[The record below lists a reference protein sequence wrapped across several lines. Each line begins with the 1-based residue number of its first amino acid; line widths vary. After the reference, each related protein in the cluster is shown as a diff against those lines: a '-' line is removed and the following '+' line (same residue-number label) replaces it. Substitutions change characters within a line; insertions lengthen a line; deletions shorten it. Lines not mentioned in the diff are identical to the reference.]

1 MRLSVIHPL
10 TLAVG
15 LTLSGAA
22 AAQTQERGDPE
33 AARMLNGH
41 QFVRTT
47 LARWAFPTTYFGSTI
62 GGGFLSQSSGDSSLS
77 LVALSQNFDLS
88 LGLFDLV
95 ALRGGLTGTMF
106 VGSNLDSA
114 LAAGGNLVASP
125 SFGASVRI
133 IRSDSF
139 FLAAAFDGSVTLGK
153 GLNPS
158 ILLQGSQE
166 GLLTDLSG
174 YELSPALVAAIGV
187 HELFGIQSS
196 AAFSFGST
204 KVGMTDVSSK
214 ALEVAVSANL
224 DLDAISVPLA
234 FPVTYQLRA
243 SFESALPTE
252 HRLEAGV
259 FYSGRTNL
267 DLGALVST
275 RLGSN
280 SQSEFT
286 GSFRMYYHW

>member
-1 MRLSVIHPL
+1 MRWSVLHSLSL
-10 TLAVG
+10 CVG
-15 LTLSGAA
+15 LGLSGAA
-22 AAQTQERGDPE
+22 SAQAQGRGDPE
-33 AARMLNGH
+33 AARMLHGH

-62 GGGFLSQSSGDSSLS
+62 GGGFVSQTSGDSSLS
-77 LVALSQNFDLS
+77 LAALAQNFDLS

-95 ALRGGLTGTMF
+95 ALRGGLTGTMII
-106 VGSNLDSA
+106 GSNVDSA

-133 IRSDSF
+133 LRTDSL

-158 ILLQGSQE
+158 ILLQGNQE

-174 YELSPALVAAIGV
+174 YDLSPALVAAFGV
-187 HELFGIQSS
+187 HELFGLQSS

-204 KVGMTDVSSK
+204 KVGTTDVSTR

-224 DLDAISVPLA
+224 DLDAVSVPLA

-243 SFESALPTE
+243 SFESAVPTE
-252 HRLEAGV
+252 HRIEGGV

-267 DLGALVST
+267 DLGALVGT